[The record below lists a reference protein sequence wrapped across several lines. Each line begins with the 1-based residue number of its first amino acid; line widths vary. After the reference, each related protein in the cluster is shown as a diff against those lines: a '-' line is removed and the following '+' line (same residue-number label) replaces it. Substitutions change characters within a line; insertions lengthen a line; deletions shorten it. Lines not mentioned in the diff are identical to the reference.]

1 MNENFY
7 KNEYLLIDKMNDF
20 HYFKNIKSIAE
31 YLNMT
36 PPQVYAIVTWS
47 RLNINNRQYKTG
59 LYIQRLFNIDNL
71 QFPAD
76 TTFIWDWKTRKN
88 YNSLKAHRTWY
99 QEKHFGNN

>member
-1 MNENFY
+1 MNDFY
-7 KNEYLLIDKMNDF
+7 KNEYLLIDKMDDF

-47 RLNINNRQYKTG
+47 RLNLNNRQYKTG

-88 YNSLKAHRTWY
+88 YNSLKAQRTWY